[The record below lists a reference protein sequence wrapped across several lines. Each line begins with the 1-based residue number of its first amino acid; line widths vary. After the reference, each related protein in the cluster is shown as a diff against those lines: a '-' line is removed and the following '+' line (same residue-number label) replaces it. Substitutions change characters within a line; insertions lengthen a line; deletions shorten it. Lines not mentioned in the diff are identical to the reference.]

1 MARLADMADPHD
13 PAKARL
19 LILTLLKL
27 GGLVLVG
34 LGMLIALR
42 GWLGESSRIAGGA
55 LMLAGVVEMW
65 LVPRALLRTWRTPK

>member
-1 MARLADMADPHD
+1 MADQPD

-27 GGLVLVG
+27 TGLVLIG

-42 GWLGESSRIAGGA
+42 GWLGDSSRIAGGA
-55 LMLAGVVEMW
+55 LMLAGVVETW
-65 LVPRALLRTWRTPK
+65 LVPRALQRVWRSPK